1 MAVTLTL
8 VHFPGGPGGPILP
21 GGPCLPGGPGGPKI
35 TVLGFGTL
43 IVNIFSS
50 LSKCKI
56 IMVTKINKQTTKKRL
71 QKEVSKIL
79 SFYHPFWKKRG
90 RPLSVT

>member
-8 VHFPGGPGGPILP
+8 VHFPGSPGGPTLP

-43 IVNIFSS
+43 IVNINYYGN
-50 LSKCKI
+50 KD
-56 IMVTKINKQTTKKRL
+56 KQTNNQKK
-71 QKEVSKIL
+71 IT
-79 SFYHPFWKKRG
+79 KRG
-90 RPLSVT
+90 F

>member
-8 VHFPGGPGGPILP
+8 VHFPGGPGGPTLP

-43 IVNIFSS
+43 IVKIF
-50 LSKCKI
+50 
-56 IMVTKINKQTTKKRL
+56 
-71 QKEVSKIL
+71 
-79 SFYHPFWKKRG
+79 
-90 RPLSVT
+90 PLSLNVKLLW